1 MKYLCNKYPQYVGDW
16 YPANDYVKRA
26 KIDEYL
32 DFHHTNT
39 RKCALYIFNTLFAKN
54 MGVPTDPQ
62 FVKEAAWKDIQ
73 RALRLVSNFYLADNK
88 YITGDK
94 PTLADLSA
102 YYEIQFLML
111 VG

>member
-62 FVKEAAWKDIQ
+62 FVETAAKKEIQ
-73 RALRLVSNFYLADNK
+73 KALKAVTNFYL
-88 YITGDK
+88 G
-94 PTLADLSA
+94 
-102 YYEIQFLML
+102 
-111 VG
+111 